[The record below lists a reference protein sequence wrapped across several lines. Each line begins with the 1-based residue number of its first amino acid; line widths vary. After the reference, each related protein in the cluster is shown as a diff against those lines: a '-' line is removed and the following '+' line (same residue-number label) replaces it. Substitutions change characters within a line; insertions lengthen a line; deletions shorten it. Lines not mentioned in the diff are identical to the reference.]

1 MRVKWEAKRENKAK
15 KNIAAKV
22 MPNKNGMKKALFFMD
37 HLKWNVCRKWF
48 SMCLGVWLS
57 ALPLN
62 LFLRLWL
69 TPCKNQCNLHRV
81 VVLFIFYC
89 YFFFCRGQ
97 NTDSVRLPQFFPE
110 PKIIESVWNTCN
122 DILIEKKKGH
132 ANEAIEFYWLEI
144 FRVKGKRK
152 NTSKKNKKV
161 TNQILYQSIR
171 LLISIKHFYIS
182 FVD

>member
-1 MRVKWEAKRENKAK
+1 MCAANDLACVWVYGFQPSHLTFSFVSDWLHVK
-15 KNIAAKV
+15 I
-22 MPNKNGMKKALFFMD
+22 
-37 HLKWNVCRKWF
+37 NVICIEF
-48 SMCLGVWLS
+48 
-57 ALPLN
+57 
-62 LFLRLWL
+62 
-69 TPCKNQCNLHRV
+69 
-81 VVLFIFYC
+81 FYC

-152 NTSKKNKKV
+152 NT
-161 TNQILYQSIR
+161 
-171 LLISIKHFYIS
+171 
-182 FVD
+182 